1 MLTPFPMLIK
11 SRIPTKKKV
20 VLLGIFSLG
29 TFITVIQI
37 IRILTIKSLANY
49 IDSSELIMWSLVEN
63 NLGIIVA
70 CIPPLAPLVRSFREK
85 SSYASREP
93 SSGRIPAYNLQTL
106 KAGKNGLVVLGRGND
121 GSCHDDY
128 VSSVVAGGKRRNSS
142 EEFILESGIQ
152 KSTEVIV
159 SHEEPVGNRR

>member
-1 MLTPFPMLIK
+1 MLIK

-20 VLLGIFSLG
+20 ILLGIFSLG

-49 IDSSELIMWSLVEN
+49 IDSSQLIMWSLVEN
-63 NLGIIVA
+63 NLGIIVT

-106 KAGKNGLVVLGRGND
+106 KAGKNGFVVLGRGND
-121 GSCHDDY
+121 GSCHDEY
-128 VSSVVAGGKRRNSS
+128 GSSVVAGGKRRNSS
-142 EEFILESGIQ
+142 EELILEPGIQ

>member
-1 MLTPFPMLIK
+1 
-11 SRIPTKKKV
+11 
-20 VLLGIFSLG
+20 
-29 TFITVIQI
+29 
-37 IRILTIKSLANY
+37 
-49 IDSSELIMWSLVEN
+49 MWSLVEN
-63 NLGIIVA
+63 NLGIIVT
-70 CIPPLAPLVRSFREK
+70 CIPPLAPLVR
-85 SSYASREP
+85 

-106 KAGKNGLVVLGRGND
+106 KAGKNVLVVLGRGND

-128 VSSVVAGGKRRNSS
+128 GSSVVAGGKRRNSS